1 MCKVFIG
8 GNAYERKGEG
18 AGVERKSDVGLTPV
32 TGKREGK
39 DWIRRASAHR
49 AMLRKSHPGQ
59 WEVAN

>member
-1 MCKVFIG
+1 MKD
-8 GNAYERKGEG
+8 KGEG
-18 AGVERKSDVGLTPV
+18 AGVERESDVGLTPV

-39 DWIRRASAHR
+39 DWIGRASAHR